1 MNIYI
6 YIYIYY
12 IIYNIY
18 LNTTCPPGH
27 HPNGNWC
34 TLPHPCTHVSKR
46 YFLTLLLTLFNII
59 ARHQKRFYVAYSN
72 HLI

>member
-1 MNIYI
+1 MYEYIYI
-6 YIYIYY
+6 YIYIY
-12 IIYNIY
+12 IY
-18 LNTTCPPGH
+18 TTCPLGH

-34 TLPHPCTHVSKR
+34 TLPQPCTHVSKR

-59 ARHQKRFYVAYSN
+59 ARHQKRFYVVYLT